1 MATPPRSLV
10 QIARLHP
17 AQAIHAP
24 VAGPSRLLPLCRLHS
39 SSSKSGP
46 LASDAYRSQHQSHS
60 EQAQTATRSTP
71 ADLSKED
78 REALE
83 SMLRVDHAGEIAA
96 NTIYQAQAQVFG
108 WKRDGKTREM
118 MLDMW
123 NSEKKHL
130 RVARQL
136 LVQHQ
141 VRPSALLPVWALA
154 GRVLGGATAL
164 MGKEA
169 AMACTEAVETV
180 IGEHY
185 DDQLVHLRSI
195 TSSPQAAT
203 DKSAPSPTS
212 SESSDSGS
220 KHPSLPLLADV
231 IREFRDDE
239 LGHLDTAVEHD
250 AQQAP
255 AHALLSAV
263 IGYGCKA
270 AIAVAKR
277 V

>member
-1 MATPPRSLV
+1 MALSRSAQPALRALRPSV
-10 QIARLHP
+10 RPVLAVCTRCHSHSAR
-17 AQAIHAP
+17 A
-24 VAGPSRLLPLCRLHS
+24 
-39 SSSKSGP
+39 GP
-46 LASDAYRSQHQSHS
+46 LASDAYTTPSSSSSSQAGAGATQSTPRDLS
-60 EQAQTATRSTP
+60 EQ
-71 ADLSKED
+71 D
-78 REALE
+78 RTALE
-83 SMLRVDHAGEIAA
+83 SMLRVDHAGEVAA
-96 NTIYQAQAQVFG
+96 NTIYQAQAEVFG
-108 WKRDGKTREM
+108 WKRDGKTRDM

-136 LVQHQ
+136 LVQHE

-195 TSSPQAAT
+195 TTPSSDASQPTTSTPTAAT
-203 DKSAPSPTS
+203 PSASQAQFGSP
-212 SESSDSGS
+212 
-220 KHPSLPLLADV
+220 HPSLPLLADV

-239 LGHLDTAVEHD
+239 LEHLDTAVEHD

>member
-1 MATPPRSLV
+1 MRW
-10 QIARLHP
+10 
-17 AQAIHAP
+17 
-24 VAGPSRLLPLCRLHS
+24 HS
-39 SSSKSGP
+39 SHASGP
-46 LASDAYRSQHQSHS
+46 LASDAYNTSTSS
-60 EQAQTATRSTP
+60 SSSSGGPSTASAATHSTP
-71 ADLSKED
+71 RDLSASD
-78 REALE
+78 RAALE
-83 SMLRVDHAGEIAA
+83 SMLRVDHAGEVAA
-96 NTIYQAQAQVFG
+96 NTIYQAQAEVFG
-108 WKRDGKTREM
+108 WKRDGPTRDM

-136 LVQHQ
+136 LVQHE

-185 DDQLVHLRSI
+185 DDQLVHLNSI
-195 TSSPQAAT
+195 TRRDAADRPAEQAASSQ
-203 DKSAPSPTS
+203 DPSRPPQPNVGA
-212 SESSDSGS
+212 EEGGS
-220 KHPSLPLLADV
+220 QHPSLPLLADV

-270 AIAVAKR
+270 AIAVANR

>member
-1 MATPPRSLV
+1 MALSRTTHSALSRSL
-10 QIARLHP
+10 A
-17 AQAIHAP
+17 AP
-24 VAGPSRLLPLCRLHS
+24 LSASLSLSTRAHSTS
-39 SSSKSGP
+39 SSSNAP
-46 LASDAYRSQHQSHS
+46 LASDAYTQRTHQEGHS
-60 EQAQTATRSTP
+60 AATGSTP
-71 ADLSKED
+71 RDLSAHD
-78 REALE
+78 RAALE
-83 SMLRVDHAGEIAA
+83 SMLRVDHAGEVAA

-108 WKRDGKTREM
+108 WKRDGETRDM
-118 MLDMW
+118 MLNMW

-136 LVQHQ
+136 LAQHE
-141 VRPSALLPVWALA
+141 VRPSALLPMWGLA
-154 GRVLGGATAL
+154 GRVLGSATAL

-195 TSSPQAAT
+195 TSQAAQPT
-203 DKSAPSPTS
+203 DADSSSPSSSSSSTS
-212 SESSDSGS
+212 FGS
-220 KHPSLPLLADV
+220 QHPSLPLLAEV

-239 LGHLDTAVEHD
+239 LEHLDTAVEHD

-263 IGYGCKA
+263 VGYGCKA